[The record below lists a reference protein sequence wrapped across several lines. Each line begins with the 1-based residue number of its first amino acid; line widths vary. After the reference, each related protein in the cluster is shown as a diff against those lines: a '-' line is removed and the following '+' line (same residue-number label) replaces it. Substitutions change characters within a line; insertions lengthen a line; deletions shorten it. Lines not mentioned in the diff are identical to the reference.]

1 MKIFHKQHVIFLLAV
16 LLFSG
21 ILFAQQVTLAGQILD
36 EKLVPVENTTV
47 YTKPLGHDE
56 NLVFSITDAQG
67 NYKLKLSKEKPYL
80 LTISH
85 LGYKEITDTIILKE
99 DITRDYTLEESMESL
114 DEIILRRKLAIE
126 VKKDTITYQA
136 DRFTNGNERKLRDV
150 LDKLPGMEVDRE
162 GNVKVNGKD
171 VTKLM
176 VDGKDFFNGDE
187 KLGVNN
193 IPADAVEEIVALDNY
208 TNIPWLKGLADS
220 DKLVL
225 NIKLKEGKRNFVF
238 GDVTAGGGVKER
250 YKVNPVLFYYSP
262 QTAVNFIGDLNNTGV
277 RSFTTSDYLNFEID
291 ESTLLSNTSNIVET
305 LSDPVAQSLS
315 NTNFKNLETLFAAF
329 NVNHDF
335 KSGLNLTA
343 YTINNLDKQD
353 VQEESDINYLIDE
366 PFTESRSIFSDQ
378 RANFTANTLK
388 LNYKT
393 SNDLDILGRVDFKN
407 FDGDFNRRL
416 QSFSVNN
423 NQFNNLSQITGDYA
437 LSQKLNMNKRFNAKH
452 ISTLESSLI
461 NEKRDVT
468 GENSFTESIFSGLVP
483 FESQPSNIFDLRQLS
498 ATQTTTFNVALK
510 HYYVIKSNTHLYP
523 LAGFSTTN
531 VKFENTDFQLLDSG
545 VVNSFENQGFN
556 NNLNSNL
563 NDAYLGV
570 ELKKKFG
577 NYIVKPGITTH
588 LYDWNATQFSE
599 SITNNSKVVVLPEL
613 SIDYEPSNIRKIKFK
628 YQMRS
633 SFANPRDFANRL
645 RINSFNQI
653 TRGNENLENS
663 LYHNLNLSYGS
674 FKLLEGTS
682 FNTSISYSHFLEGVR
697 NSTVIDGIN
706 QIQTLINTGLP
717 ENSYSARLNYSTSLW
732 GLKWSYSGNA
742 NFNEYK
748 RIVNQTTLNYQ
759 SVFINNKIEIATRF
773 KKGPNFE
780 LEVAHQS
787 NSINGAGISN
797 NFESWNSAGTME
809 LRFLKDFLFLTTY
822 DLTYFINNTTGQSN
836 NFNNVTSSLEYW
848 KQSSAWSFKLEVTNA
863 FNNKVRITNN
873 VSQFQSSENRLFVLP
888 RILLFSI
895 AYKL

>member
-1 MKIFHKQHVIFLLAV
+1 M
-16 LLFSG
+16 
-21 ILFAQQVTLAGQILD
+21 
-36 EKLVPVENTTV
+36 
-47 YTKPLGHDE
+47 
-56 NLVFSITDAQG
+56 
-67 NYKLKLSKEKPYL
+67 
-80 LTISH
+80 
-85 LGYKEITDTIILKE
+85 
-99 DITRDYTLEESMESL
+99 
-114 DEIILRRKLAIE
+114 
-126 VKKDTITYQA
+126 
-136 DRFTNGNERKLRDV
+136 
-150 LDKLPGMEVDRE
+150 
-162 GNVKVNGKD
+162 
-171 VTKLM
+171 
-176 VDGKDFFNGDE
+176 
-187 KLGVNN
+187 
-193 IPADAVEEIVALDNY
+193 
-208 TNIPWLKGLADS
+208 
-220 DKLVL
+220 
-225 NIKLKEGKRNFVF
+225 
-238 GDVTAGGGVKER
+238 
-250 YKVNPVLFYYSP
+250 
-262 QTAVNFIGDLNNTGV
+262 
-277 RSFTTSDYLNFEID
+277 
-291 ESTLLSNTSNIVET
+291 
-305 LSDPVAQSLS
+305 
-315 NTNFKNLETLFAAF
+315 
-329 NVNHDF
+329 
-335 KSGLNLTA
+335 
-343 YTINNLDKQD
+343 
-353 VQEESDINYLIDE
+353 
-366 PFTESRSIFSDQ
+366 
-378 RANFTANTLK
+378 
-388 LNYKT
+388 
-393 SNDLDILGRVDFKN
+393 
-407 FDGDFNRRL
+407 

-452 ISTLESSLI
+452 ITTLESSFI
-461 NEKRDVT
+461 NEKRDGT

-483 FESQPSNIFDLRQLS
+483 FITQPSNIFDLRQLS

-510 HYYVIKSNTHLYP
+510 HYYVIKPNTHLYP

-556 NNLNSNL
+556 NNLNNNL
-563 NDAYLGV
+563 NDAYFGV
-570 ELKKKFG
+570 ELKRKFG
-577 NYIVKPGITTH
+577 NYVVKPGITTH
-588 LYDWNATQFSE
+588 LYDWNAIQFSE
-599 SITNNSKVVVLPEL
+599 SITNNSKLVVLPEL
-613 SIDYEPSNIRKIKFK
+613 SIDYEPSNSRKIKFK

-717 ENSYSARLNYSTSLW
+717 ENSYSARLNYSISLW
-732 GLKWSYSGNA
+732 GLKWSYAGNA

-787 NSINGAGISN
+787 NSINGAGIIN

-822 DLTYFINNTTGQSN
+822 DLTYFRNNTTGQSN
-836 NFNNVTSSLEYW
+836 TFNNVTSSLEYW
-848 KQSSAWSFKLEVTNA
+848 RKSSAWSFKLEVTNA
-863 FNNKVRITNN
+863 FNNEVRITNI

>member
-1 MKIFHKQHVIFLLAV
+1 MNIYRKQQVIFLLAV
-16 LLFSG
+16 FIFMGVVS
-21 ILFAQQVTLAGQILD
+21 AQQITISGNLIDNSRIPIQNA
-36 EKLVPVENTTV
+36 TV
-47 YTKPLGHDE
+47 YTKPIGHDE
-56 NLVFSITDAQG
+56 SLVFSITDAQG

-85 LGYKEITDTIILKE
+85 LGYIEITDTIILKE
-99 DITRDYTLEESMESL
+99 DITKNYILEESIESL

-238 GDVTAGGGVKER
+238 GDVNAGGGVKER

-277 RSFTTSDYLNFEID
+277 RSFTTSDYLNYEID
-291 ESTLLSNTSNIVET
+291 ESTLLSNMLHISET
-305 LSDPVAQSLS
+305 LRDPVAQSLS

-343 YTINNLDKQD
+343 YTINNSDRQD

-366 PFTESRSIFSDQ
+366 PFTESRLIFSDQ
-378 RANFTANTLK
+378 RVNFTANTVK

-407 FDGDFNRRL
+407 FEGDFNRRL

-437 LSQKLNMNKRFNAKH
+437 LSQKLNLNKRFSTKH
-452 ISTLESSLI
+452 ISTLESSFI
-461 NEKRDVT
+461 NENREGN
-468 GENSFTESIFSGLVP
+468 GENLFTESIFSGLVP

-498 ATQTTTFNVALK
+498 TTQTTTFNIAIK
-510 HYYVIKSNTHLYP
+510 HYYVMNAKTHLYP

-531 VKFENTDFQLLDSG
+531 VKVENTDFQLLDSG
-545 VVNSFENQGFN
+545 VVNSFENEGFN

-577 NYIVKPGITTH
+577 NYIVKPGIVTH
-588 LYDWNATQFSE
+588 LYDWNAAQFNE
-599 SITNNSKVVVLPEL
+599 TGINNSKFVWLPEL
-613 SIDYEPSNIRKIKFK
+613 SIDYEPSNSRKIRFK

-653 TRGNENLENS
+653 IRGNENLENS
-663 LYHNLNLSYGS
+663 LFHNLNLSYGS

-682 FNTSISYSHFLEGVR
+682 FNASISYSRFLEGIR
-697 NSTVIDGIN
+697 NSTEINGIN

-717 ENSYSARLNYSTSLW
+717 ENNYSARLNYSTSIW

-742 NFNEYK
+742 NFSDYK
-748 RIVNQTTLNYQ
+748 RIINQNEFAYQ
-759 SVFINNKIEIATRF
+759 SLFTMNKINVATRF
-773 KKGPNFE
+773 KTGPNFE
-780 LEVAHQS
+780 IEVGHQF
-787 NSINGAGISN
+787 NAINGGGISN
-797 NFESWNSAGTME
+797 SFENWNTAGTLE
-809 LRFLKDFLFLTTY
+809 LQFLKDFLFLTTY
-822 DLTYFINNTTGQSN
+822 DLSYFKNNSSKQSN
-836 NFNNVTSSLEYW
+836 NFNNVNASLEYW
-848 KQSSAWSFKLEVTNA
+848 KKSSAWSFKLDITNG
-863 FNNKVRITNN
+863 FNNDVRITNN
-873 VSQFQSSENRLFVLP
+873 VTQFQSSESRLFVQP
-888 RILLFSI
+888 RILLLSVT
-895 AYKL
+895 YKL